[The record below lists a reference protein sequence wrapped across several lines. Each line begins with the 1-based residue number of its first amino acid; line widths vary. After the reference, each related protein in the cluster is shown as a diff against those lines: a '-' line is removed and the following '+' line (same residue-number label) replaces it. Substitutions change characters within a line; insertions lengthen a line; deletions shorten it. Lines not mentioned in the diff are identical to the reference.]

1 MKGTFA
7 AAVAAFPLTFAD
19 LLVLGGLGA
28 VLYGVFLLW
37 GIPPTL
43 IVGGLALL
51 WFGGR
56 LYLPSER
63 R

>member
-1 MKGTFA
+1 MFA

-19 LLVLGGLGA
+19 CLVLGGLGA

-37 GIPPTL
+37 GIPATL
-43 IVGGLALL
+43 ITGGLALL

-56 LYLPSER
+56 LYAPDR